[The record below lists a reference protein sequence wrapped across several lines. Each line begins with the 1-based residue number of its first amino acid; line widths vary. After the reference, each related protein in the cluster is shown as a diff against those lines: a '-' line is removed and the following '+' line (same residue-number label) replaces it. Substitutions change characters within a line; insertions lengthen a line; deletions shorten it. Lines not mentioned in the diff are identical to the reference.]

1 MTSEV
6 AMYISVSD
14 AATKFNISKRRVQL
28 LCEQG
33 RISGANMVSGVWLIP
48 ETAPKPVDE
57 GIKRID
63 TNQLSIFDVPQKA
76 LTVDDVCKALSISK
90 ATAKNWIRLG
100 KIVPNVGDQLFSPEY
115 IEKFVAEL
123 KSDNNTKLK
132 SRRNKKNATGKVLY
146 KDYVHTASNQKL
158 VADLLELG
166 IVEDERDLLVVLANF
181 AVQLYYQSLKTQ
193 YFDNNVLLSF
203 LSQEHTGEFHILIK
217 DLIGNHTID
226 SALINKLQPAL
237 TKEILFVKGEDSLGF
252 VYISLQ
258 DIGQRKSSGAYYTP
272 EKVVNELIDRLYEND
287 ANLKAK
293 TICDPCCGTGN
304 FLLSLGVKG
313 IDYSNLYGQD
323 IDPISV
329 FLSRINIALMAPEM
343 SALDIRSRIIVGNT
357 YFETFTQKFDVI
369 VGNPPWGSEFSEED
383 ALRCR
388 RFFKTAVGKN
398 IESYDLVVE
407 KALSMLDHKGVLAF
421 VLPEAILSVAAHDTV
436 RRLIIDSCSFRF
448 ISYLGNVFS
457 GVQCPSIILGITPD
471 DKKTVVGCKVS
482 TGNDTFV
489 ISKPRTFSDGTLSLN
504 VSDEENQCLDTISNI
519 KNATY
524 LKGKA
529 KFALGI
535 VTGNNKE
542 YISTE
547 KSDDNEIILKGSD
560 IQRYGMTPSGNYI
573 RFVPESFQQVAPV
586 EMYRAKEKLL
596 YRFISEVP
604 VFTYDD
610 RQTLSLNSC
619 NIVIPDIDGLEMKY
633 ILAILNSSVAAYFIS
648 KKFNSVK
655 LLRSHIEQMPIPVV
669 PMDVQVSII
678 KKVDRIM
685 NSSENISGLY
695 EDLDSDIMELYG
707 LPTKHRDVIKNALR
721 GKSLF
726 LGI

>member
-1 MTSEV
+1 
-6 AMYISVSD
+6 MYISVND
-14 AATKFNISKRRVQL
+14 AAAKFNISKRRVQL

-33 RISGANMVSGVWLIP
+33 RISGASMVSGVWLIP
-48 ETAPKPVDE
+48 ETASKPVDRRK
-57 GIKRID
+57 KRSD
-63 TNQLSIFDVPQKA
+63 DNQLSFFDMAQEA

-100 KIVPNVGDQLFSPEY
+100 KIVPDMGDQLFSSEY
-115 IEKFVAEL
+115 VEKFVAEL

-132 SRRNKKNATGKVLY
+132 SRRNKKSATGKVLY

-158 VADLLELG
+158 AADLLELG
-166 IVEDERDLLVVLANF
+166 IIENERDLLIVLANF
-181 AVQLYYQSLKTQ
+181 AVQLYYQSRNIQFT
-193 YFDNNVLLSF
+193 DNNVLLDF
-203 LSQEHTGEFHILIK
+203 LSQEHTSDFHILIR
-217 DLIGNHTID
+217 DLIGKNTVD
-226 SALINKLQPAL
+226 SALNNKLLPAL
-237 TKEILFVKGEDSLGF
+237 SKGILFVKGEDSLGF
-252 VYISLQ
+252 LYISLR
-258 DIGQRKSSGAYYTP
+258 DIGQRKSSGVYYTP
-272 EKVVNELIDRLYEND
+272 EVVVNELIDRLYEND

-313 IDYSNLYGQD
+313 IDYDNLYGQD

-329 FLSRINIALMAPEM
+329 FLSRINIALMEPNM
-343 SALDIRSRIIVGNT
+343 SALDICSRIIIGNT
-357 YFETFTQKFDVI
+357 YFDTFTQKFDVI
-369 VGNPPWGSEFSEED
+369 VGNPPWGSDFSEED
-383 ALRCR
+383 AFRCR
-388 RFFKTAVGKN
+388 KTFKTAVGKS
-398 IESYDLVVE
+398 IESYDLFVE
-407 KALSMLDHKGVLAF
+407 KALSMLEPKGVLAF
-421 VLPEAILSVAAHDTV
+421 ILPEAILSVAAHDTV
-436 RRLIIDSCSFRF
+436 RKLIIDSCSFRF
-448 ISYLGNVFS
+448 VSYLGNVFS

-471 DKKTVVGCKVS
+471 DEKTVVGCKVS
-482 TGNDTFV
+482 TGKDVFV
-489 ISKPRTFSDGTLSLN
+489 ISKPRTFLDGTLSLN
-504 VSDEENQCLDTISNI
+504 VSDEEKQCLDAISCI

-524 LKGKA
+524 LKGNA

-535 VTGNNKE
+535 VTGNNKK

-547 KSDDNEIILKGSD
+547 KGNDNEIILKGSD
-560 IQRYGMTPSGNYI
+560 IQRYGMTPTGNYI

-619 NIVIPDIDGLEMKY
+619 NIVIPEVDGIEMKY

-648 KKFNSVK
+648 KRFNSVK

-669 PMDVQVSII
+669 SVDVQAAII

-685 NSSENISGLY
+685 DSFENISGLY
-695 EDLDSDIMELYG
+695 KDLDNDIMALYG
-707 LPTKHRDVIKNALR
+707 LTVEQIETIHTALS
-721 GKSLF
+721 GKTLF
-726 LGI
+726 LKER

>member
-1 MTSEV
+1 
-6 AMYISVSD
+6 MYISVSD

-33 RISGANMVSGVWLIP
+33 RISGAIMVSGVWLIP
-48 ETAPKPVDE
+48 ETASKPVD
-57 GIKRID
+57 GRRKRID

-76 LTVDDVCKALSISK
+76 LTVDDVCEALSISK
-90 ATAKNWIRLG
+90 ATAKNWIRLS
-100 KIVPNVGDQLFSPEY
+100 KIVPDVGDQLFSPEY

-369 VGNPPWGSEFSEED
+369 VGNPPWGSDFSEED
-383 ALRCR
+383 ALQCR
-388 RFFKTAVGKN
+388 RVFKTAIGKS
-398 IESYDLVVE
+398 IESYDLFVE

-482 TGNDTFV
+482 TRNDTFV
-489 ISKPRTFSDGTLSLN
+489 ISKPRAFSDGTLSLN
-504 VSDEENQCLDTISNI
+504 VSDEENQCLDAISNI

-707 LPTKHRDVIKNALR
+707 LPTKHSDVIKNALR

>member
-1 MTSEV
+1 
-6 AMYISVSD
+6 MYISVSD
-14 AATKFNISKRRVQL
+14 AATKFKISKRRVQL

-48 ETAPKPVDE
+48 ETAPKPVD
-57 GIKRID
+57 GRRKRID
-63 TNQLSIFDVPQKA
+63 PNQPSIFDAPPKA

-100 KIVPNVGDQLFSPEY
+100 KIVPDIGNQLFSSEY
-115 IEKFVAEL
+115 IEKFIIEL

-132 SRRNKKNATGKVLY
+132 NRRNKKNATGKALY
-146 KDYVHTASNQKL
+146 KEYVHTASNRKL

-166 IVEDERDLLVVLANF
+166 IVENKRDLLVVLANF
-181 AVQLYYQSLKTQ
+181 AVQLYYQSHKTQ
-193 YFDNNVLLSF
+193 YFDNNVLLNF
-203 LSQEHTGEFHILIK
+203 LSQEHTSEFHVLIK

-226 SALINKLQPAL
+226 SALINRLQPAL
-237 TKEILFVKGEDSLGF
+237 TKEIHFVKGEDSLGF

-287 ANLKAK
+287 ANLKARS
-293 TICDPCCGTGN
+293 ICDPCCGTGN

-329 FLSRINIALMAPEM
+329 FLSRINIALMAPGL
-343 SALDIRSRIIVGNT
+343 SALDIRSRIIIGNT
-357 YFETFTQKFDVI
+357 YFETFTKKFDII
-369 VGNPPWGSEFSEED
+369 VGNPPWGSDFSETD
-383 ALRCR
+383 ALQCR
-388 RFFKTAVGKN
+388 RAFKTASGKS
-398 IESYDLVVE
+398 IESYDLFVE

-457 GVQCPSIILGITPD
+457 GVQCPSIILGITLD
-471 DKKTVVGCKVS
+471 DKKTVVGCRVS
-482 TGNDTFV
+482 TGNDTFA
-489 ISKPRTFSDGTLSLN
+489 ILKPRAFSDGTLSLN
-504 VSDEENQCLDTISNI
+504 VSDEENRCLDAISNTR
-519 KNATY
+519 NATY

-542 YISTE
+542 YLSTE
-547 KSDDNEIILKGSD
+547 KKYDNEIVLKGSD

-573 RFVPESFQQVAPV
+573 RFVPESFQQVAPI

-604 VFTYDD
+604 VFAYDD

-619 NIVIPDIDGLEMKY
+619 NIVIPNIDGLEMKY
-633 ILAILNSSVAAYFIS
+633 VLAILNSSVAAYFIS

-655 LLRSHIEQMPIPVV
+655 LLRSHIEQIPIPVV
-669 PMDVQVSII
+669 PMDVQVSVIR
-678 KKVDRIM
+678 KVDRIM

-695 EDLDSDIMELYG
+695 KDLDSDIMELYG
-707 LPTKHRDVIKNALR
+707 LSTNHSDVIKNALR
-721 GKSLF
+721 GKNLF
-726 LGI
+726 LGIQ

>member
-1 MTSEV
+1 
-6 AMYISVSD
+6 MYISVND

-48 ETAPKPVDE
+48 ETAPKPVD
-57 GIKRID
+57 GRKKRID
-63 TNQLSIFDVPQKA
+63 DSQLSFFDVTQKG
-76 LTVDDVCKALSISK
+76 LTVDDVCKTLSISK

-100 KIVPNVGDQLFSPEY
+100 KIVPDIGDQLFSTEY
-115 IEKFVAEL
+115 VEKFVAEL
-123 KSDNNTKLK
+123 KSGKNTKLK
-132 SRRNKKNATGKVLY
+132 SRRNKKSATGKVLY

-166 IVEDERDLLVVLANF
+166 IIENERDLLIVLANF
-181 AVQLYYQSLKTQ
+181 AVQLYYQSRNIP
-193 YFDNNVLLSF
+193 FGNSNVLLDF
-203 LSQEHTGEFHILIK
+203 LSQEQTSEFHILIK
-217 DLIGNHTID
+217 DLIGKDTVAP
-226 SALINKLQPAL
+226 ALINKLLPVL
-237 TKEILFVKGEDSLGF
+237 SKEILFVKGEDSLGF

-272 EKVVNELIDRLYEND
+272 EKVVGELIDRLYEND
-287 ANLKAK
+287 PDLGSK

-304 FLLSLGVKG
+304 FLLSLGTKG
-313 IDYSNLYGQD
+313 IDYANLYGQD
-323 IDPISV
+323 IDSISV

-343 SALDIRSRIIVGNT
+343 SAVDIQSRIIIGNT

-369 VGNPPWGSEFSEED
+369 VGNPPWGNDFSEED

-388 RFFKTAVGKN
+388 KLFKTAVGKS
-398 IESYDLVVE
+398 IESYNLFVE
-407 KALSMLDHKGVLAF
+407 KALSMLNHKGVLAF

-436 RRLIIDSCSFRF
+436 RRMMIAACSFKF

-471 DKKTVVGCKVS
+471 DEKTVIGCRVS
-482 TGNDTFV
+482 TENDTFV
-489 ISKPRTFSDGTLSLN
+489 ISKPRTFSDGTLSFN
-504 VSDEENQCLDTISNI
+504 VSDEENECLNAISNI
-519 KNATY
+519 KNVVY
-524 LKGKA
+524 LKGNA

-535 VTGNNKE
+535 VTGNNKK

-547 KSDDNEIILKGSD
+547 KRDDNEVVLKGSD
-560 IQRYGMTPSGNYI
+560 IQRYGMTSSGNYI
-573 RFVPESFQQVAPV
+573 RFAPESFQQVAPV

-596 YRFISEVP
+596 YRFICEVP

-610 RQTLSLNSC
+610 QQTLSLNSC
-619 NIVIPDIDGLEMKY
+619 NIVIPDVAGLEMKY
-633 ILAILNSSVAAYFIS
+633 ILAILNSSVTVYFIS

-669 PMDVQVSII
+669 PMDIQTSII

-695 EDLDSDIMELYG
+695 EDLDSDIMHLFG
-707 LPTKHRDVIKNALR
+707 LSGAHRDIIKKFLR
-721 GKSLF
+721 KKNLF
-726 LGI
+726 LRV